1 MTFKSHKTQDALLS
15 MSLPKSKEEI
25 KKNLKTGVID
35 VGNEVKIMK
44 PPATKKSKLKI
55 SPSAHI
61 KKHFDPLT
69 TKPTPYRFRR
79 PGGPIF
85 EREGRIKRLVT
96 PGDPENMKQCLRAK
110 KKLNAAKKTPTPTP
124 KKGRQQNTK
133 KPPCCSK
140 RIRLKLNSL
149 KKMNHKR

>member
-96 PGDPENMKQCLRAK
+96 PGDPEKMKQYLRDKNPVKRGKINPTNTHTQK
-110 KKLNAAKKTPTPTP
+110 KKGNRTRRSHPAA
-124 KKGRQQNTK
+124 R
-133 KPPCCSK
+133 SE
-140 RIRLKLNSL
+140 SVSS
-149 KKMNHKR
+149 

>member
-1 MTFKSHKTQDALLS
+1 MIFKSHKTQVALLS
-15 MSLPKSKEEI
+15 MSLSKFKEET
-25 KKNLKTGVID
+25 KKKGEAEVID
-35 VGNEVKIMK
+35 VDNEVEIMK

-69 TKPTPYRFRR
+69 TKPTPYRFGV

-96 PGDPENMKQCLRAK
+96 LGDPEKMK
-110 KKLNAAKKTPTPTP
+110 
-124 KKGRQQNTK
+124 
-133 KPPCCSK
+133 
-140 RIRLKLNSL
+140 
-149 KKMNHKR
+149 